1 MDFNEK
7 KLLDYEKLEPENS
20 NDVTEAGSLPFY
32 RVKNDYSQ
40 FGRDPP
46 DFFSRIW
53 TICWRNGIS
62 KGGTKDSFLSQKFK
76 S

>member
-7 KLLDYEKLEPENS
+7 KLLEYEKLEPENS

-46 DFFSRIW
+46 DFFPEYEQFADEMVYQKVEQR
-53 TICWRNGIS
+53 T
-62 KGGTKDSFLSQKFK
+62 LS
-76 S
+76 